1 MSLGKKYIAS
11 VSKAMQGK
19 LKESPV
25 EGPRT
30 RVEPAIMVAVC
41 STETE
46 QLRLLSNLQT
56 GVIIVKEGRK
66 SVWAEEKS
74 GLAKVIGSVN
84 D

>member
-1 MSLGKKYIAS
+1 
-11 VSKAMQGK
+11 
-19 LKESPV
+19 
-25 EGPRT
+25 
-30 RVEPAIMVAVC
+30 MVAVC

-56 GVIIVKEGRK
+56 VVIIVKEGRK